1 MEKKVKGRTKN
12 GQKKMSKI
20 EKSKKVLKKHRFSA
34 LCDQNALINKKII
47 LFL

>member
-20 EKSKKVLKKHRFSA
+20 EKSKKVLKKHHFSA
-34 LCDQNALINKKII
+34 ICDHNALNTKKII
-47 LFL
+47 IKL